1 MVGAAAG
8 LVKSYAPTILSV
20 LLRTASSLDS
30 SIGVQ
35 AECLKCIGEL
45 ARVAGEELVPS
56 VRAIL
61 DLVIEMLNDQSS
73 PAKRDTA
80 LKTLGQIA
88 SNTGEVI
95 KPYTD
100 YPQLMG
106 VLFRFLRMEAN
117 SSVRQETIKTIG
129 MLGALDPFKH
139 KVSDCSCIL
148 GQSLTSRRLCW
159 VMWTTLSTKEQ
170 PRGSMT
176 LCCSTNT
183 TRQSMT
189 SSSRLLSFIP

>member
-1 MVGAAAG
+1 
-8 LVKSYAPTILSV
+8 
-20 LLRTASSLDS
+20 
-30 SIGVQ
+30 
-35 AECLKCIGEL
+35 
-45 ARVAGEELVPS
+45 
-56 VRAIL
+56 
-61 DLVIEMLNDQSS
+61 MLNDQAS

-139 KVSDCSCIL
+139 KVSDCSWIV
-148 GQSLTSRRLCW
+148 GRITD
-159 VMWTTLSTKEQ
+159 
-170 PRGSMT
+170 
-176 LCCSTNT
+176 
-183 TRQSMT
+183 
-189 SSSRLLSFIP
+189 IA